1 MKIIQASDYEDLSR
15 KAANIITAQV
25 ILNERCVLG
34 LATGSTPVGTYRQLV
49 ARYMQDDIDFSQIAA
64 VNLDEYVGLDAGDEQ
79 SYRCFM
85 DRHLFSHINIDPQ
98 NTHVP
103 NGKAP
108 DMEAECNRYEALIE
122 QLGGI
127 DLQLLGIG
135 HNGHIGFNEPGQIFE
150 KRTHIV
156 ALGESTRKA
165 NSRFFASLAEVPT
178 HAVTMG
184 IQSIM
189 KAKRILLIASGTDKK
204 EIVEQALYG
213 PITPAVPAS
222 ILQLHSDLTVICC
235 LSC

>member
-25 ILNERCVLG
+25 ILKEHSVLG

-49 ARYMQDDIDFSQIAA
+49 TRYRQGDIDFSQTAT
-64 VNLDEYVGLDAGDEQ
+64 VNLDEYVGLDAKDEQ
-79 SYRCFM
+79 SYRFFM
-85 DRHLFSHINIDPQ
+85 DSHLFSHINIDPQ
-98 NTHVP
+98 NTYVP

-108 DMEAECNRYEALIE
+108 DMEAECDRYEALIE

-135 HNGHIGFNEPGQIFE
+135 HNGHIGFNEPGQIYE

-189 KAKRILLIASGTDKK
+189 KAKKILLIASGTDKK

-213 PITPAVPAS
+213 PVTPAVPAS
-222 ILQLHSDLTVICC
+222 ILQLHPDLTVVCC